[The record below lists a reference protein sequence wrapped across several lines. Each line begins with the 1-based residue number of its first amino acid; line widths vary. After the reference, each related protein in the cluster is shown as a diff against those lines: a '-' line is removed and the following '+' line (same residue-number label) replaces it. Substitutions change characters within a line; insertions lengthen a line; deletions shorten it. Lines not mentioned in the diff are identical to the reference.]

1 MKRFYLSMA
10 ALLISSMTW
19 AQFSGGQGT
28 EDNPYRITKE
38 ADFAELADSV
48 NESGCSF
55 EGKFFRLEND
65 LTFQNEITPIG
76 KYVSYSETYK
86 FNGTFDGANHT
97 LTDMKYTV
105 KAATERYASLF
116 GVVDEQ
122 GTVKNLNFASPEIT
136 QNQGTL
142 CNGGVVASQLYGIVD
157 NVHVT
162 GGVISSATGSQ
173 KGGLVGQLYNS
184 GSILNSS
191 FSGSITATATIGGI
205 TGQNYGVIRNC
216 WSDATL
222 TLLTESTSV
231 YAAGIAGVTTKLSG
245 SVPLEITD
253 CYFLGTIN
261 GASGIVGGITGN
273 LREARMERCWNGGYI
288 QANGNTGGLV
298 GQMQGSN
305 TMAVISNCYNAGTV
319 YNVRSSS
326 VGGIVGQVQGT
337 ADKSELT
344 NCLNYGSVFNSILAR
359 TDNCEY
365 VGTNTASYTLSNCH
379 FDQQVSGW
387 GGTIG
392 GMTTRQL
399 TDGTALEGYSTDV
412 WTFAEGMYPRLN
424 NTGDQDFA
432 ILFAT
437 PFYLAEGEVHN
448 KVRSSF
454 TVSTANDVEWDVTGS
469 PMAKIS
475 GSTVMVTRGDK
486 VAEPV
491 LHAYLGDYEKRALII
506 IDPVIFEGDGTEASP
521 YVIATYDDLK
531 KLAAATSSDGMVF
544 AGEYFKMTADIDM
557 QHDSSFELISNNS
570 DNAFSGIFDAE
581 GHSIKNWTIDNREQQ
596 KLWTGLFGFVGK
608 QGVVKNLCIDK
619 SCSLHFFRNAGA
631 VAAVLYGTLD
641 NCRNYADLHTQNGFA
656 GGLVYCAYDDAVIKN
671 CYNEGNVVSEEVN
684 GNMGGIVYSTDA
696 GVVVEN
702 TQNAGDVV
710 AALKSQSGTVA
721 NNVGGIAGT
730 ARGSLVNVLNTGR
743 VVSNE
748 RVGGIVGQV
757 SATTIIKD
765 ALSLGAVVYDG
776 ASDYAGAVAG
786 FYTSGAT
793 YEHVVFDAQMAIYN
807 NVADSGI
814 TAKSTAAIIADG
826 FGDDTFWCQSE
837 GCYPVMR
844 SFADEAGA
852 LLGSYA
858 VLLAPNDTRE
868 SVTADAVLPVADGLT
883 WTVGGGSCF
892 AVDDNVL
899 KFTEPESATTDILT
913 GTFASLA
920 KTIPLA
926 AMPNLLPGKGTEDD
940 PWLIASPADLVKVSA
955 TVAEHKNGLSGKVF
969 SVTDHLDMAD
979 AGFEPI
985 AADGTTKF
993 GGIIHGHGHEISNLH
1008 LDNDGANYVALI
1020 GILGK
1025 EGAIDSLVIKSGH
1038 VSGKQYVGAFA
1049 GSAEGTITHCVS
1061 HADVSGAAYVGG
1073 IAGAVK
1079 GGRLVGVQSFGSV
1092 SGSATANNYGVGGIA
1107 GQVSDGG
1114 LVQQALN
1121 DGLVSGYGPVAGI
1134 VGTTTVS
1141 AAAPV
1146 SIRGCRNA
1154 GSITS
1159 ANNSAAGIVANG
1171 GSTANTLFVD
1181 GCVNTADVVTTRTS
1195 SIGAYSSDGFAGIVA
1210 TGNPVIT
1217 DCWNAGHVK
1226 APDHVGG
1233 LLGWPA
1239 SSYSAV
1245 TIKNCV
1251 NTGYVEATAENAAGA
1266 GAIAGSLPIST
1277 YSSYFTGENIYNDRQ
1292 LCPVDAVKGG
1302 TITSDA
1308 ILEKSTTE
1316 LTTAPL
1322 GDAWSAGEGQ
1332 LPVPTALANDEATLI
1347 AARPVFLADGD
1358 TRLHVAEAFT
1368 VATAEGYTWTM
1379 DEPFTLTGNRVDIAA
1394 DTKGDYQFTISRGS
1408 YSFVYTLSV
1417 DCPTATGIASVAVG
1431 EPDNR
1436 FWVYTTDGKLVMSG
1450 TDFSHQVLGR
1460 GVYLV
1465 KTAKGTRK
1473 LVVDK

>member
-1 MKRFYLSMA
+1 MKRIYLSMA

-38 ADFAELADSV
+38 EDFAELADSV

-76 KYVSYSETYK
+76 KYVSYSEVSK
-86 FNGTFDGANHT
+86 FNGTFDGNSHT
-97 LTDMKYTV
+97 LTNMKYTV

-116 GVVDEQ
+116 GTIDEQ
-122 GTVKNLNFASPEIT
+122 GTVKNLNFASPEII

-142 CNGGVVASQLYGIVD
+142 CNGGIVASQLYGVVD

-162 GGVISSATGSQ
+162 GGVISSTTGSQ

-191 FSGSITATATIGGI
+191 FSGSITATTTIGGI

-231 YAAGIAGVTTKLSG
+231 YAAGIAAVTTKLNG

-261 GASGIVGGITGN
+261 GASGIVGGINGN

-298 GQMQGSN
+298 GQMQGG
-305 TMAVISNCYNAGTV
+305 TEMAVISDCYNAGTV

-365 VGTNTASYTLSNCH
+365 VGTNNVSYTLSNCH

-392 GMTTRQL
+392 GLTTRQL

-424 NTGDQDFA
+424 NTKDQDFA

-469 PMAKIS
+469 PLAKIS
-475 GSTVMVTRGDK
+475 GSTVTVTRGDK

-506 IDPVIFEGDGTEASP
+506 IDPVIFEGDGTEDSP

-531 KLAAATSSDGMVF
+531 KLAAATSTDGMVF

-557 QHDSSFELISNNS
+557 QNDSSFELISNNS
-570 DNAFSGIFDAE
+570 DNAFSGIFDGD
-581 GHSIKNWTIDNREQQ
+581 GHSIKNWTIDNRAQQ
-596 KLWTGLFGFVGK
+596 KLWTGLFGFIGK
-608 QGVVKNLCIDK
+608 QGVVKNLCIDR

-656 GGLVYCAYDDAVIKN
+656 GGLVYCAYNDAVIKN
-671 CYNEGNVVSEEVN
+671 CYNEGNVVSDEVN
-684 GNMGGIVYSTDA
+684 GNMGGIVYSADA
-696 GVVVEN
+696 GVAIEN

-710 AALKSQSGTVA
+710 AALKSQSGTQA
-721 NNVGGIAGT
+721 NNVGGIAGS
-730 ARGSLVNVLNTGR
+730 ARGTLVNVLNTGR

-748 RVGGIVGQV
+748 RVGGIAGQV
-757 SATTIIKD
+757 YATTIIKD

-786 FYTSGAT
+786 FYTSGTT
-793 YEHVVFDAQMAIYN
+793 YERVVFDAQLAIYN
-807 NVADSGI
+807 NVVDAGI

-826 FGDDTFWCQSE
+826 FGDEAFWHQSE
-837 GCYPVMR
+837 GRYPTLK
-844 SFADEAGA
+844 SFAHEAGA
-852 LLGSYA
+852 MLGSYA
-858 VLLAPNDTRE
+858 VLFGADDTRA
-868 SVTADAVLPVADGLT
+868 SVTTDVVLPVADGLT

-892 AVDDNVL
+892 TVEGNVL

-913 GTFASLA
+913 GSYASLT
-920 KTIPLA
+920 KTVPLA

-940 PWLIASPADLVKVSA
+940 PWLIASPADLVKISA
-955 TVAEHKNGLSGKVF
+955 TVAENKNGLSGKVF
-969 SVTDHLDMAD
+969 SVTEHLDMAD

-993 GGIIHGHGHEISNLH
+993 GGIIHGHGKEISNLH
-1008 LDNDGANYVALI
+1008 LDKGGADYVALI

-1025 EGAIDSLVIKSGH
+1025 EGAIDSLVVKSGT

-1049 GSAEGTITHCVS
+1049 GCAEGSITHCVS
-1061 HADVSGAAYVGG
+1061 HADVTGSAYVGG
-1073 IAGAVK
+1073 IAGALK
-1079 GGRLVGVQSFGSV
+1079 GGTLSSVHNFGSV

-1114 LVQQALN
+1114 MVVGALN
-1121 DGLVSGYGPVAGI
+1121 DGDVSGYGPAAGI
-1134 VGTTTVS
+1134 AGMTTIS

-1146 SIRGCRNA
+1146 NIKGCRNA
-1154 GSITS
+1154 GHITS

-1171 GSTANTLFVD
+1171 GSTANALFID
-1181 GCVNTADVVTTRTS
+1181 GCANTGDVETTRTTA
-1195 SIGAYSSDGFAGIVA
+1195 IGTYSSDGFAGIVA

-1217 DCWNAGHVK
+1217 GCWNAGHIK

-1277 YSSYFTGENIYNDRQ
+1277 YSSYFTGESIYNDRQ
-1292 LCPVDAVKGG
+1292 LCPVDAVKSGA
-1302 TITSDA
+1302 ITSDA
-1308 ILEKSTTE
+1308 IFEKNTTE
-1316 LTTAPL
+1316 LVTAPL
-1322 GDAWSAGEGQ
+1322 GEDWSAGEGR
-1332 LPVPTALANDEATLI
+1332 LPVPAVLADDEATLI
-1347 AARPVFLADGD
+1347 AAMPVFLADGD
-1358 TRLHVAEAFT
+1358 TRLKVTKAFT
-1368 VATAEGYTWTM
+1368 VATAEAYMWTM

-1394 DTKGDYQFTISRGS
+1394 DTKGDYLFTVAKDS
-1408 YSFVYTLSV
+1408 YSFVYTLSI
-1417 DCPTATGIASVAVG
+1417 DCQTATGIATVAAG
-1431 EPDNR
+1431 ESDGR
-1436 FWVYTTDGKLVMSG
+1436 FWVYTANGKLVMSG
-1450 TDFSHQVLGR
+1450 SDFSGQVLGR
-1460 GVYLV
+1460 GVYIV

-1473 LVVDK
+1473 LVVE